1 MQELRDL
8 LVTKD
13 KKVLQVLRDQLV
25 PEEVQDLLDQLG
37 LKGQQEQAEVLDLL
51 DQQDLTDQMEP
62 KDKKEK

>member
-37 LKGQQEQAEVLDLL
+37 IKEPLGLLDQQ
-51 DQQDLTDQMEP
+51 DQQDLTDQTET